1 MASSWQR
8 TVLVM
13 FLAQL
18 LASLGFSTIFPFLP
32 AYVEDL
38 GSTSGGSTVFWVA
51 AVYSVQAIAMMIA
64 SPIWGAVADRYGR
77 KPMVI
82 RSLIGGA
89 VLVVLMGF
97 ARSAEELVFIRLL
110 QGLVTG
116 VVSASASMVA
126 AAVPRERLGYAMGL
140 MQTGQWAGI
149 SVGPIVGGFL
159 EYLVGIR
166 MSFIVTGVLLS
177 IGGFLVIFFVKER
190 FEPPVKERRLVGHM
204 FSQWAVVLR
213 SPGVPLTY
221 LLRFT
226 AWLGRTMIM
235 PYLPLFIATLM
246 MRDELASI
254 YTGVAIGAASL
265 AGTVS
270 GVVLGR
276 LGDRVGHRKVLI
288 ASAVATA
295 VCYAPMALVQN
306 VWQLIALNVLVGFA
320 VGGVLPAVS
329 AMLAK
334 FTDPAMSGSVYG
346 LDNSVGAASRAA
358 APVLAG
364 AIIALT
370 STMEAPNYRGIFVVT
385 AVLFAVTAGLGAWKL
400 PRSID
405 ADAGDTTDT
414 AGPADSADPTH
425 EASSGGAAGA
435 G

>member
-8 TVLVM
+8 TVTVM

-97 ARSAEELVFIRLL
+97 VRSSEELVAVRLL

-116 VVSASASMVA
+116 VVSASSSMVA
-126 AAVPRERLGYAMGL
+126 ASVPRERLGFAMGL

-149 SVGPIVGGFL
+149 SVGPRVGGFL

-177 IGGFLVIFFVKER
+177 IGGILVIFFVKER
-190 FEPPVKERRLVGHM
+190 FEPPARERRLLGDM
-204 FSQWAVVLR
+204 FSQWAIVMR
-213 SPGVPLTY
+213 SPAVPLTY
-221 LLRFT
+221 LMRFT

-235 PYLPLFIATLM
+235 PYLPLFIATLLVS
-246 MRDELASI
+246 DELASI
-254 YTGVAIGAASL
+254 YTGVAIGAASF
-265 AGTVS
+265 AGTIS
-270 GVVLGR
+270 GVALGR

-295 VCYAPMALVQN
+295 VFYAPMALVQN
-306 VWQLIALNVLVGFA
+306 VWQLIALNVMVGFA

-334 FTDPAMSGSVYG
+334 FTDPSMSGSVYG
-346 LDNSVGAASRAA
+346 LDNSVGAASRAF
-358 APVLAG
+358 APVIAG

-370 STMEAPNYRGIFVVT
+370 TTGPEPNYRDIFLVT
-385 AVLFAVTAGLGAWKL
+385 AVLFAVTASLAAWRL
-400 PRSID
+400 PRHVD
-405 ADAGDTTDT
+405 AANASVAGRS
-414 AGPADSADPTH
+414 PATRD
-425 EASSGGAAGA
+425 G
-435 G
+435 

>member
-8 TVLVM
+8 TVTVM

-38 GSTSGGSTVFWVA
+38 GSTTGGSTVFWVA

-97 ARSAEELVFIRLL
+97 VRSSEELVAVRLL

-116 VVSASASMVA
+116 VVSASSSMVA
-126 AAVPRERLGYAMGL
+126 ASVPRERLGFAMGL

-177 IGGFLVIFFVKER
+177 IGGLLVIFFVQER
-190 FEPPVKERRLVGHM
+190 FEPPAREKRLVGAM
-204 FSQWAVVLR
+204 FSQWAIVMR

-221 LLRFT
+221 LMRFT

-235 PYLPLFIATLM
+235 PYLPLFIATLLVS
-246 MRDELASI
+246 DELASI
-254 YTGVAIGAASL
+254 YTGVAIGAASF
-265 AGTVS
+265 AGTIS
-270 GVVLGR
+270 GVALGR

-295 VCYAPMALVQN
+295 VFYAPMALVQN

-329 AMLAK
+329 AMLAR
-334 FTDPAMSGSVYG
+334 FTDPSMSGSVYG
-346 LDNSVGAASRAA
+346 LDNSVGAASRAF
-358 APVLAG
+358 APVIAG

-370 STMEAPNYRGIFVVT
+370 TTGAEPNYRDIFLVT
-385 AVLFAVTAGLGAWKL
+385 AVLFAVTAGLAAWRL
-400 PRSID
+400 PRYVD
-405 ADAGDTTDT
+405 AANAPVATQSPAPGD
-414 AGPADSADPTH
+414 G
-425 EASSGGAAGA
+425 
-435 G
+435 